1 MNSKKALIVFIK
13 NPELGNVKTRIA
25 ATLGNEKALEIYNK
39 LLLHTND
46 ITKNLLVDKFVFYSD
61 SIMLVDIWQ
70 NNVFIKLVQNGNSL
84 GERMDAAFAQ
94 VFEKNYA
101 SVCIIGSD
109 CIELDSNTIENAFRL
124 LQINDCVIGPT
135 FDGGYYLLGM
145 NNLNMELFQI
155 EFSTETVF
163 DETLKVCNS
172 LNLSTAFTK
181 KLHDVDTQNEVPKS
195 WL

>member
-84 GERMDAAFAQ
+84 GERMDAAFEEI
-94 VFEKNYA
+94 FEKNYA